1 MKKRLFLT
9 VVSIVTVTGVPDD
22 RVRFPGLNYPDEEE
36 TRTNRGIEPCFQNQA
51 FCEFS
56 SDYPRNVNIDSN
68 LVQNTLIKAKIFDS
82 GRGDNSDFQSLINS
96 KRFGFAKSEKVR
108 ACRVI
113 RRQIFPTKAR
123 NVRGEYLFIV
133 NDGQYT
139 QSVEIEQ
146 CQDEGASCLT
156 DQDAPFS
163 GTTECRQKYATHKL
177 YAISGLKQMFEHQNF
192 L

>member
-1 MKKRLFLT
+1 MKKRLILIFAS
-9 VVSIVTVTGVPDD
+9 VVNCVPDD

-36 TRTNRGIEPCFQNQA
+36 PRSNLGIEPCFQNQA

-56 SDYPRNVNIDSN
+56 SDYPHHVNIDTN

-82 GRGDNSDFQSLINS
+82 RRSSDNSDFQSIINS
-96 KRFGFAKSEKVR
+96 KRFGFSKAEEKVR

-123 NVRGEYLFIV
+123 NLRGEYLFIV
-133 NDGQYT
+133 NDAQYT

-146 CQDEGASCLT
+146 CQDEGSSCLT

-177 YAISGLKQMFEHQNF
+177 YAISGIFTKF
-192 L
+192 